1 MQHQPHQ
8 PRPNPSMQID
18 KPHDYCGIFGVFHHP
33 DAALLTYYGLHAL
46 QHRGQESAGIATS
59 YFDKTKGRFAMPVQK
74 DFGLVLSVFDDEDTF
89 RNRLRGDQAIGHNR
103 YSTSGSSKN
112 PANIQPLRVHHR
124 YGNLS
129 IAHNGNLTNARS
141 IRKRFTEMGVL
152 FQSTSDTELIL
163 HLIAQSKEKSPVEQV
178 LDAMKQIEGAYCL
191 LIQTDRQIIAVRD
204 PNGFRPL
211 ALGKLG
217 DAWIVASETCAFD
230 IIGAEYV
237 RDVDPGEV
245 IVIEY
250 AESDSDIESDLDTE
264 SAIETENNLETES
277 ALNPENDLGTENEPT
292 NTRMTPVLTSYH
304 INPKAGTKTS
314 QCIFEYVYFSRPDS
328 RVFGENVDKIRRAL
342 GKQLANEHPLP
353 DILLNEPAK
362 RPIIFSVPDSS
373 NTAALGYAQQNQNLG
388 HDCKYEIGLIRN
400 HYVGRTFISPGQRS
414 REQKVRT
421 KFNVV
426 KGVIEGRPVI
436 VVDDS
441 IVRGTTSKYLIRMIR
456 AAKPTEIHFLVSSPP
471 ITHPCFYGM
480 DFPSPEELI
489 ANRFGRDPE
498 KIAAE
503 IGVDSV
509 RYLSPSGLLEAVQS
523 ANRSPHGYCTAC
535 FTGQYPVPVETM
547 MDKEENELV

>member
-1 MQHQPHQ
+1 
-8 PRPNPSMQID
+8 MQID

-264 SAIETENNLETES
+264 SDIETENNLETES

-292 NTRMTPVLTSYH
+292 NTRKTPVLTSYH
-304 INPKAGTKTS
+304 INPKAGTNTS

-353 DILLNEPAK
+353 DILLNKPAK

-456 AAKPTEIHFLVSSPP
+456 AANPTEIHFLVSSPP